1 MEYIIKIKDKKVYEA
16 LLVFLKSLKIP
27 VEAKPYN
34 KYSEKEE
41 WESFSKENLARA
53 YSDDEPDYTENMVKE
68 PNPLYERR

>member
-1 MEYIIKIKDKKVYEA
+1 MEYIIKIKDKKMYEA
-16 LLVFLKSLKIP
+16 LLMFLKSLKIP
-27 VEAKPYN
+27 VETKPY
-34 KYSEKEE
+34 KKDSEKEE